1 MPRYTKTVAGLP
13 DQAATRIRE
22 LGGHIRGARK
32 IRRMSME
39 DLAARALTNRETLRR
54 LERGEP
60 GVSIGILAHVLW
72 VLGLE
77 ANLGNLASLQVDPH
91 GRARVELDLPK
102 RVRKRKEAQYDF

>member
-1 MPRYTKTVAGLP
+1 
-13 DQAATRIRE
+13 
-22 LGGHIRGARK
+22 
-32 IRRMSME
+32 MSME

-91 GRARVELDLPK
+91 GRARMELDLPK